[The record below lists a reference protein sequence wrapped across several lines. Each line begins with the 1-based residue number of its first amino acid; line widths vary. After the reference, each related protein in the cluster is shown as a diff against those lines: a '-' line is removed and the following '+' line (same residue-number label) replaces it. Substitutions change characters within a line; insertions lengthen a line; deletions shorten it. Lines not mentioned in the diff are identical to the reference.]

1 MNENKNSTSSVKLWI
16 IFGLFVGLIIGLIVY
31 EVRQYII
38 AIEQRANYESVRK
51 KQSEGLKKVFNE
63 TIELERT
70 IELDNAQKESNQSE
84 ITLSD
89 SL

>member
-1 MNENKNSTSSVKLWI
+1 MNENKNSTSGVKLWI
-16 IFGLFVGLIIGLIVY
+16 IFGMFIGLIVGLIVY
-31 EVRQYII
+31 EVRLYMI
-38 AIEQRANYESVRK
+38 AIEQRENYESVRK
-51 KQSEGLKKVFNE
+51 KQSEDLKKVFKE
-63 TIELERT
+63 TIELEST

>member
-1 MNENKNSTSSVKLWI
+1 MNENKNSTSGVKLWI
-16 IFGLFVGLIIGLIVY
+16 IFGLFIGLIVGLIVY
-31 EVRQYII
+31 EVRLYMI
-38 AIEQRANYESVRK
+38 AIEQRENYESVRK
-51 KQSEGLKKVFNE
+51 KQSEDLKKVFKE
-63 TIELERT
+63 TIELEST

>member
-1 MNENKNSTSSVKLWI
+1 MNENKNSASGVKLWI
-16 IFGLFVGLIIGLIVY
+16 IFGLFIGLIVGLIVY
-31 EVRQYII
+31 EVRLYMI
-38 AIEQRANYESVRK
+38 AIEQRENYESVRK
-51 KQSEGLKKVFNE
+51 KQSEDLKKVFKE
-63 TIELERT
+63 TIELEST